1 MAEETSL
8 RLSKEERRQQI
19 IEAALQVFIQKGYRA
34 ATTVE
39 IAKAADISEVTLF
52 RYFASKQEIFQAGIE
67 PILVESLESDLLI
80 ENQELSIEGLSLI
93 LQHRIRF
100 LSDHKDVVKL
110 ILNEKVLQQNDVTYV
125 QKMVSALQD
134 YLKKRHYHISE
145 ELTLRLLLGS
155 FLSFLYLP
163 EQSDQQITDYAN
175 FLAHT
180 ILSL

>member
-8 RLSKEERRQQI
+8 RLSKEARKKQI

-34 ATTVE
+34 ATTLE
-39 IAKAADISEVTLF
+39 IAKTANISEVTLF
-52 RYFASKQEIFQAGIE
+52 RYFSSKQEIFQAGIE
-67 PILVESLESDLLI
+67 PILVESLESDLLM
-80 ENQELSIEGLSLI
+80 EPQGLSVEGLSLI

-100 LSDHKDVVKL
+100 LSEHKDVVKL
-110 ILNEKVLQQNDVTYV
+110 ILNEKVLQQNDVSYI
-125 QKMVSALQD
+125 QKMVSALQV
-134 YLKKRHYHISE
+134 YLKQRQYLISE

-163 EQSDQQITDYAN
+163 QQSEQQMIDYAN
-175 FLAHT
+175 FLAQT